1 MKNEKIITDLA
12 ANTKK
17 ILTAFKTFDAAKF
30 TRKPF
35 PGSWSP
41 AELGEHLLAVEYS
54 VSKVLQGSAE
64 ATERDPQ
71 HKIQVVKDAF
81 SDPDKKY
88 TSPETMIPTGKI
100 TKQAELL
107 ERLWSQREFQTALIS
122 EMDMDLLCTEFKHP
136 RLGGFTRI
144 EWVYFN
150 IQHTERHLEQLK
162 KMAAVM

>member
-1 MKNEKIITDLA
+1 MKNEKVIADLA
-12 ANTKK
+12 QNTKS
-17 ILTAFKTFDAAKF
+17 LLQAFKAFDSAKF

-41 AELGEHLLAVEYS
+41 AELGEHLLGLEYG
-54 VSKVLQGSAE
+54 VSKVLQGPAE
-64 ATERDPQ
+64 VTERDPAK
-71 HKIQVVKDAF
+71 KIQVVKDAF
-81 SDPDKKY
+81 ADPDKKY
-88 TSPETMIPTGKI
+88 ASPENILPAGKI

-122 EMDMDLLCTEFKHP
+122 DMDLDLLCTEFKHP
-136 RLGGFTRI
+136 RLGGFTRL

-150 IQHTERHLEQLK
+150 IEHTNRHLEQLK